1 MARVCRCKGT
11 EKMAN
16 PFHLG
21 AISSLLMPNLLLKG
35 RNVAF
40 FFEYSN
46 KILNFAKAKKEM
58 MAATLDNVSPAI
70 LRWAIQRAGYNEEKA
85 VEVFPKLG
93 EWLSGEKQ
101 PTISQLQRFAS
112 KFFVPFGYLF
122 LQQPPTEAIPFPMFR
137 GEAGQNSHFDLNVYD
152 TVMNVQSRQD
162 WLEDYLNE
170 NEIDVCEIVGS
181 IQLNTPI
188 SEAVSLLRK
197 TLRLEPCWAFGYQ
210 KIEEALNALTQKL
223 EDAGIFLAFNGVVG
237 NNTHRAL
244 KVSECRGFA
253 LVNQTAPYI
262 FVNSADSKS
271 AQMFT
276 IIHETAHIILGISAG
291 HAGDELFSHD
301 TVESYCDRVAAEFLV
316 PADVLKDIWTGD
328 TKRASQK
335 FKVSEIVVARRAH
348 DLRLMSDTEYR
359 AFWLEY
365 SKRPINKKKNG
376 GGGSFYLTSVKR
388 VGKLFAIHVRNA
400 VNNRQLSYTDA
411 YRLTGLYGNTYQHFM
426 NNNV

>member
-1 MARVCRCKGT
+1 MT
-11 EKMAN
+11 
-16 PFHLG
+16 
-21 AISSLLMPNLLLKG
+21 
-35 RNVAF
+35 
-40 FFEYSN
+40 
-46 KILNFAKAKKEM
+46 
-58 MAATLDNVSPAI
+58 ATLDNVNPTT
-70 LRWAIQRAGYNEEKA
+70 LRWAYQRAGYNEEKA
-85 VEVFPKLG
+85 IEVFPKLA
-93 EWLSGEKQ
+93 EWLSGEKL
-101 PTISQLQRFAS
+101 PTICQLQKFAS

-122 LQQPPTEAIPFPMFR
+122 LQQAPTETIPFPMFR

-170 NEIDVCEIVGS
+170 NEIGTCKIVGS
-181 IQLNTPI
+181 IQLRTPI
-188 SEAVSLLRK
+188 DEAIALLRK
-197 TLRLEPCWAFGYQ
+197 TLQLEPRWAFDYVR
-210 KIEEALNALTQKL
+210 IEEAINIITQRL
-223 EDAGIFLAFNGVVG
+223 EDAGVFLAFNGVVG

-276 IIHETAHIILGISAG
+276 IIHETAHIMLGISAG
-291 HAGDELFSHD
+291 HAGEDLFSYD
-301 TVESYCDRVAAEFLV
+301 VIESYCDQIAAEFLV
-316 PADVLKDIWTGD
+316 PTEVLRDVWAGDIKGMA
-328 TKRASQK
+328 RK

-348 DLRLMSDTEYR
+348 ELRLMSDTEYK

-365 SKRPINKKKNG
+365 SKRPINKKKDRS
-376 GGGSFYLTSVKR
+376 GGSFYLTSVKR

-426 NNNV
+426 SNNV